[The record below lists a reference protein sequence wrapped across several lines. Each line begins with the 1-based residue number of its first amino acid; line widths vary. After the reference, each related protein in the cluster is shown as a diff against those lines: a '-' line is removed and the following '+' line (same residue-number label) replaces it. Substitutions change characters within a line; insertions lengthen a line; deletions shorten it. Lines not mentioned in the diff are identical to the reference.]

1 MVLALNIISYICV
14 TIMILG
20 LLALIKNCV
29 TYRQQSLISDA
40 IFRYHIDCIEHH
52 IYEYEVGY
60 DDMRGYVKTILRFWD
75 WGYKHI
81 LPRDKF
87 EIVKPYI
94 NKKHVI
100 KAEDFG
106 YED

>member
-1 MVLALNIISYICV
+1 MTLVLNIIGIICIA
-14 TIMILG
+14 IMILC
-20 LLALIKNCV
+20 LLAMCKNV
-29 TYRQQSLISDA
+29 NTYIQLSRIGDA
-40 IFRYHIDCIEHH
+40 IFRYRIDLVSRH
-52 IYEYEVGY
+52 IYESEVEY
-60 DDMRGYVKTILRFWD
+60 DDARSYIKTFLRFWD

-87 EIVKPYI
+87 EIIKPYI
-94 NKKHVI
+94 NTKYII